1 MIHVPGREPAPRRAR
16 REARPPAA
24 TPELPGRISS
34 YLVASAPP
42 NRTSPGLIQIAIHT
56 PDARQSLRAS
66 PQRREWRDETSV
78 RARKAAPPAPPKSA
92 LPAPWS
98 APPPRV
104 RVCATPR
111 GVRLAHRSMLSMST
125 LHVDFRC
132 GAAIAASVSSKPTS
146 VSSSLAAAAPRSDA
160 MNEPRSWTPAAAS
173 PRMKSACGRLARYS
187 GRFAGMRSSSMRA
200 GE

>member
-1 MIHVPGREPAPRRAR
+1 MLGHFCPPAPAGPGPAR
-16 REARPPAA
+16 TP
-24 TPELPGRISS
+24 PELPGRISS
-34 YLVASAPP
+34 YLVASATP

-146 VSSSLAAAAPRSDA
+146 VSSSLAAAAPRRDA
-160 MNEPRSWTPAAAS
+160 INEPRSWTPAAAS